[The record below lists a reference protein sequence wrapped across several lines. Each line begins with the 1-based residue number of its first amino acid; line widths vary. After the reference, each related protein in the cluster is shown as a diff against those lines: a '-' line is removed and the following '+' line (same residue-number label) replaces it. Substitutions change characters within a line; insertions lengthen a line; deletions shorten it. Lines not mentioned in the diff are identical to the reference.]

1 MTAHHK
7 KQGATGYP
15 RDERNGCSSAK
26 ARRPVVEADP
36 MRARADGHRAEQA
49 VGDEDLGITPIH
61 GRRPPRPGLVEQHR
75 IAPRDRS
82 AIDLHLL
89 WTRRAHPA
97 GR

>member
-1 MTAHHK
+1 MERTASNWDQKSSGDGSGQSAPTMTAHHK

-49 VGDEDLGITPIH
+49 VGDEDLGIASVH
-61 GRRPPRPGLVEQHR
+61 GGRPARPGLVQ
-75 IAPRDRS
+75 
-82 AIDLHLL
+82 
-89 WTRRAHPA
+89 
-97 GR
+97 